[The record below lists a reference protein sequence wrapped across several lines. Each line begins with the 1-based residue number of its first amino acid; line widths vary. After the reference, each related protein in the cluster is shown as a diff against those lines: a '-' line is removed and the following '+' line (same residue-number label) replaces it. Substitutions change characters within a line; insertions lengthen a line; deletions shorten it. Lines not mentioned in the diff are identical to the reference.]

1 MQGIQERVYFLQGN
15 FQLES
20 QPGEGCCI
28 KIEIPMYISNNLIGF
43 DNLESIE
50 RKETFLKIDNKSV
63 DKQIQ
68 TAEESIVY
76 PININEDYSCNSKHQ
91 KYDYIKIGEWQP
103 FDLNYLL

>member
-1 MQGIQERVYFLQGN
+1 MQGD
-15 FQLES
+15 FQIES
-20 QPGEGCCI
+20 QPGQGCCI
-28 KIEIPMYISNNLIGF
+28 KIEIPMYISNNLIDF

-50 RKETFLKIDNKSV
+50 RKEGFIKIDNKSA

-68 TAEESIVY
+68 IAEESIIY
-76 PININEDYSCNSKHQ
+76 PVNINEDYSCNSQHE